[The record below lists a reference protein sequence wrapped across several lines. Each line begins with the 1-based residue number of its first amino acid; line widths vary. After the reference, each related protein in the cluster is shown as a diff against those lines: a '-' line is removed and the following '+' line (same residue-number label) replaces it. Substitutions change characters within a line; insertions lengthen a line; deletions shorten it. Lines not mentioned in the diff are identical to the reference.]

1 MKRNLLLLLIS
12 AGLISCFLMTGCSTT
27 HGNIGHSIV
36 TDVQLSQ
43 ANYTV
48 IKTVSGT
55 AKADY
60 AFGIGPSEQDLRAQ
74 AKREMIS
81 KADLIGKSRAL
92 VNVTTDVKRSCFL
105 IWRQIRVDASAE
117 VIEFK

>member
-1 MKRNLLLLLIS
+1 MLLLIS
-12 AGLISCFLMTGCSTT
+12 VGLIGCFLFTGCSTT

-36 TDVQLSQ
+36 TSVQLSQ

-48 IKTVSGT
+48 LKTVSGS

-81 KADLIGKSRAL
+81 KADLVGKPRAL
-92 VNVTTDVKRSCFL
+92 ANVTTDVKRSCFL
-105 IWRQIRVDASAE
+105 IWRQIKVDVTGE